1 MSAVASELNCTTTV
15 VSEHSHILIYMQAGQ
30 LLQVCSVTSQLSMI
44 YVTAYTQQL
53 LAHTKLQKNKKLNVP
68 NNLYITENTH
78 VTTADIQLPNYTR
91 TTAVFFKGNRYKKG
105 MKSSYR
111 V

>member
-1 MSAVASELNCTTTV
+1 MSAVASALNCTTTV
-15 VSEHSHILIYMQAGQ
+15 VSEHSHILIYMQAG
-30 LLQVCSVTSQLSMI
+30 QLSMI

-78 VTTADIQLPNYTR
+78 VTTADIQIPGRMSL
-91 TTAVFFKGNRYKKG
+91 
-105 MKSSYR
+105 
-111 V
+111 